1 MLSPK
6 APPPATVEWPE
17 SCSRGRTSILKT
29 ETRTNEKRVCR
40 RGGRGQKR
48 RKLRP
53 SWTSCCFPLPAGRV
67 VSTLTQFP
75 QGLKWRVKQFCFQMS
90 PPAPKQY
97 MLRGSIVQNVH
108 TRLRSTPLQ
117 QLLPSRT
124 STQSGAPFG
133 IWEPISMYPHNTIR
147 RLQ

>member
-1 MLSPK
+1 MFSPK
-6 APPPATVEWPE
+6 APPPPTVEWPE
-17 SCSRGRTSILKT
+17 SCSRGCTSIVGHKT
-29 ETRTNEKRVCR
+29 ETRTTEKRVYR
-40 RGGRGQKR
+40 RGERGQKR
-48 RKLRP
+48 RELSPRW
-53 SWTSCCFPLPAGRV
+53 SSCCLPLPA
-67 VSTLTQFP
+67 LLNFP
-75 QGLKWRVKQFCFQMS
+75 QGLKWGVKRFCLQMS
-90 PPAPKQY
+90 PPSPKQY